1 MVVNVFFFIPLY
13 KIFPLAVTIDTS
25 ERFIEVYTLLLMKK
39 ITRFFWFCSGAHIGT
54 LKKYPVEHNKY
65 VGIGATIFFTALFA
79 ALSGGYAMYF
89 VFSGNAF
96 AVVFAIIFGL
106 IWGTAIFNMDRY
118 IVSSIDKSGTTNQ
131 QILQAS
137 PRILLAIM
145 IGIVISRPLEL
156 KIFDKEIRQKL
167 KTAYLK
173 GQHRKIDT
181 LQKTYQQKYAMEMG
195 KNNELKKEKDSLE
208 KDINRSRYLLNQ
220 EIFGDKTNQTS
231 GLTGYG
237 TYAKR
242 KEEVLKEK
250 QDRLNTIRDNQGK
263 MEAYLSQRKDY
274 EGVNGVRLFSDHQLD
289 SMSNVAGFAD
299 RNWALGQLSY
309 NENGTRDRDTYLA
322 ETFISFLFILFECL
336 PVFVK
341 LMSPRGPYDVA
352 VSKISEADIYYAE
365 KDKDRHITATDS
377 VYDYELD
384 SEIEG
389 RKRKIAG
396 QSEYDAGRYNYE

>member
-1 MVVNVFFFIPLY
+1 
-13 KIFPLAVTIDTS
+13 
-25 ERFIEVYTLLLMKK
+25 MKK

-54 LKKYPVEHNKY
+54 LKKYPLEHNKY

-79 ALSGGYAMYF
+79 TLSGGYAMYF
-89 VFSGNAF
+89 VFSGSAF
-96 AVVFAIIFGL
+96 AVGFAILFGL

-118 IVSSIDKSGTTNQ
+118 IVSSIDKQGTTNQ

-145 IGIVISRPLEL
+145 IGVVISRPLEL

-181 LQKTYQQKYAMEMG
+181 LQKTYMQKYAMELG

-208 KDINRSRYLLNQ
+208 KDINRSRFQLNQ
-220 EIFGDKTNQTS
+220 EVFGDKTNQTS
-231 GLTGYG
+231 GVVGYG
-237 TYAKR
+237 TYAKQ
-242 KEEVLKEK
+242 KQTVLQEK
-250 QDRLNTIRDNQGK
+250 QDRLKTVRDNESK
-263 MEAYLSQRKDY
+263 MEQYLSVRKDY
-274 EGVNGVRLFSDHQLD
+274 EGLNNIRLFTEHQLD
-289 SMSNVAGFAD
+289 SLSNVAGFSD

-309 NENGTRDRDTYLA
+309 NENGTRDLDTYLA
-322 ETFISFLFILFECL
+322 ESFISFLFILFECL

-352 VSKISEADIYYAE
+352 VAKLSQADEHYAE
-365 KDKDRHITATDS
+365 RDKERNIRVTDS
-377 VYDYELD
+377 VYDHHLD
-384 SEIEG
+384 ADID
-389 RKRKIAG
+389 KHKKIITA
-396 QSEYDAGRYNYE
+396 QSDYDLERHNYD